1 MGRPG
6 YLISVEGVD
15 GAGKSTQVAAL
26 AAGLAAAGIPAVT
39 VRPDGTSLGALLQE
53 HLLEHRG
60 GVPLEPWVE
69 ALLFTAGRVQ
79 LLRESIL
86 PALERGQ
93 VIIADRFSDS
103 TLAYQGGGRGL
114 DVDTLR
120 RLQNEACAGVWPDL
134 TILLTV
140 PTAEAARRQR
150 ESKAAL
156 DRFETAP
163 DGFQGRVGAC
173 FTALAGAE
181 PERFLSVDASRPAGV
196 VAADIEAAVRRRLS
210 ARQVA

>member
-26 AAGLAAAGIPAVT
+26 ASGLAAAGIAAIT
-39 VRPDGTSLGALLQE
+39 VRPEGTSLGVLLQQ

-60 GVPLEPWVE
+60 GIPVEPWAE

-114 DVDTLR
+114 DVDILR
-120 RLQNEACAGVWPDL
+120 RLQDEACRGVWPDL

-140 PTAEAARRQR
+140 PPAEASRRQR
-150 ESKAAL
+150 ESKLAL
-156 DRFETAP
+156 DRFETAL
-163 DGFQGRVGAC
+163 DGFQDRVGAC
-173 FTALAGAE
+173 FTALAEAE
-181 PERFLSVDASRPAGV
+181 PERFLSVDASRAVGV
-196 VAADIEAAVRRRLS
+196 VSVEIIDAVRRRIS
-210 ARQVA
+210 ARR